1 MRDFTGE
8 LAAAGAKAAPP
19 IAVAGMSFAGIALQ
33 EWVYISTIL
42 YTSFL
47 TVQLVVNNWGKWRD
61 GLKSLVKKLRGE

>member
-1 MRDFTGE
+1 MKDFTGE

-19 IAVAGMSFAGIALQ
+19 IAVAGATFAGIALQ
-33 EWVYISTIL
+33 EWVYIATII

-61 GLKSLVKKLRGE
+61 GLKNLAAKVRGK